1 MASRLSIDPRRI
13 RTSARFLLRSLSLR
27 YTSFLL
33 ALLAVTVAATLAAAL
48 LGMRADL
55 RLKMSR
61 ELKGF
66 GPNVLITPADGTTSA
81 SLDPSRV
88 AALRSVLRSN
98 GFATETEISSM
109 LLAAG
114 RIRVAGAEGG
124 WEDATLV
131 GGEFSSLPRLNPSW
145 KLDGAW
151 PGEGSDGCV
160 VGVSLAGRLGL
171 SLRAS
176 AEFPSSDGT
185 RRCEVTGLLS
195 SGESEDEEL
204 FLPLGALQEALGM
217 TGRISLAALSV
228 GGGASEAVRAARAV
242 ERALP
247 GYTARVLWQVASAQ
261 GALLEKLDRLAV
273 SLSVTVFLLCG
284 LCVMTT
290 LLFIVLEREPE
301 IGLMR
306 SLGAGDGEI
315 LIMFLGEVTLLAFLG
330 AAAGILLGTAMARL
344 VGQQLFGTA
353 ITPRLEVVPEVLA
366 LSLAICWV
374 SVLIPLRRA
383 LTIQPADALRGN

>member
-1 MASRLSIDPRRI
+1 M

-27 YTSFLL
+27 HTSFLL
-33 ALLAVTVAATLAAAL
+33 ALLAVTVAATLTAAL

-66 GPNVLITPADGTTSA
+66 GPNVLITPADGATLA
-81 SLDPSRV
+81 SLDQSHLV
-88 AALRSVLRSN
+88 TVGEALHREGIAS
-98 GFATETEISSM
+98 ETEISNM

-114 RIRVAGAEGG
+114 RVRVAEAGSG

-131 GGEFSSLPRLNPSW
+131 GAEFSSLPRLNPSW

-151 PGEGSDGCV
+151 PAEMSDGCV

-171 SLRAS
+171 KPRAI
-176 AEFPSSDGT
+176 AEFSAGPAT
-185 RRCEVTGLLS
+185 RRCEVSGLLS
-195 SGESEDEEL
+195 TGESEDEEL
-204 FLPLGALQEALGM
+204 FLPLGVLQEALGM
-217 TGRISLAALSV
+217 TGRLSLAALSV

-242 ERALP
+242 EKAWP
-247 GYTARVLWQVASAQ
+247 GSRTRVLWQVASAQ
-261 GALLEKLDRLAV
+261 GALLGKLDRLAV

-330 AAAGILLGTAMARL
+330 ATAGILMGMVTARL
-344 VGQQLFGTA
+344 VGQQLFGTP
-353 ITPRLEVVPEVLA
+353 ITPRLEVVPWVLA